1 MHLKMVYT
9 QKKAEG
15 GNMMEDDDTPA
26 NWGYPSIINFHT
38 NIKSPQSGSRQLRL
52 SPPNNDLP
60 VQARENGSW
69 PVSSR
74 SVPQSKY

>member
-1 MHLKMVYT
+1 MVYT

-60 VQARENGSW
+60 VQGESGLARFFSMFLSPNIDC
-69 PVSSR
+69 R
-74 SVPQSKY
+74 